1 MYYTTFHIGN
11 YIGRVRENMYS
22 DQMSSAE
29 AQAALATIEK
39 AESETIASLRPPL
52 WLITMI
58 SLLCGI
64 FTFSFAV
71 TAGENHWALA
81 AWLSGIAV
89 VLLVL
94 FWMYSARL
102 LGVRAPVL
110 PPSGSGKIFLAL
122 QALFYAVVLFV
133 GRGATLWGRPET
145 RLEGDFPIAD
155 LPLAPYIA
163 AVIVSLSVAYLTYK
177 YPTNEWVQQ
186 DASK

>member
-1 MYYTTFHIGN
+1 MTGENQITT
-11 YIGRVRENMYS
+11 
-22 DQMSSAE
+22 AE
-29 AQAALATIEK
+29 AQSAL
-39 AESETIASLRPPL
+39 ESLNKIGNETISSLRPPL
-52 WLITMI
+52 WLITML

-71 TAGENHWALA
+71 TEGENHWALGM
-81 AWLSGIAV
+81 WLSGIAV

-110 PPSGSGKIFLAL
+110 PPSGSGKVFLAL
-122 QALFYAVVLFV
+122 QALFFAVVMFV

-145 RLEGDFPIAD
+145 RLEGDFPISD

-177 YPTNEWVQQ
+177 HPTNEWVQQ
-186 DASK
+186 DASR

>member
-1 MYYTTFHIGN
+1 MYHTTFNIGKC
-11 YIGRVRENMYS
+11 IGRVKENMYS

-71 TAGENHWALA
+71 TEGENHWALG

-110 PPSGSGKIFLAL
+110 PPSGSGKFFLPYRHSSMLLCCSWEEGPRYGVDLRPAWRVPFRSPIFL
-122 QALFYAVVLFV
+122 
-133 GRGATLWGRPET
+133 WH
-145 RLEGDFPIAD
+145 PI
-155 LPLAPYIA
+155 
-163 AVIVSLSVAYLTYK
+163 SR
-177 YPTNEWVQQ
+177 Q
-186 DASK
+186 

>member
-1 MYYTTFHIGN
+1 MTDENQITT
-11 YIGRVRENMYS
+11 
-22 DQMSSAE
+22 AE
-29 AQAALATIEK
+29 AQSAL
-39 AESETIASLRPPL
+39 ESLNKIGNETISSLRPPL

-71 TAGENHWALA
+71 TEGENHWALGM
-81 AWLSGIAV
+81 WLSGISL

-94 FWMYSARL
+94 FARYSARL
-102 LGVRAPVL
+102 LGVRGLVF
-110 PPSGSGKIFLAL
+110 PPSGSGKFFLAL
-122 QALFYAVVLFV
+122 QALFFAVVMFV
-133 GRGATLWGRPET
+133 GREATVSGRPEI

>member
-1 MYYTTFHIGN
+1 MTDENQITTAGAQSALESLNKIGN
-11 YIGRVRENMYS
+11 ET
-22 DQMSSAE
+22 MS
-29 AQAALATIEK
+29 
-39 AESETIASLRPPL
+39 SLRPPL

-71 TAGENHWALA
+71 SEHENSWGGGML
-81 AWLSGIAV
+81 LSGISV

-94 FWMYSARL
+94 FARYSERL
-102 LGVRAPVL
+102 LGVRGLLL
-110 PPSGSGKIFLAL
+110 PRSGSGKVFLFL
-122 QALFYAVVLFV
+122 QALFFAVVMFV
-133 GRGATLWGRPET
+133 GREATVSGRPET
-145 RLEGDFPIAD
+145 RLEGAFPIAD

>member
-1 MYYTTFHIGN
+1 
-11 YIGRVRENMYS
+11 MYS
-22 DQMSSAE
+22 DQMSREE
-29 AQAALATIEK
+29 AQSALATIQK
-39 AESETIASLRPPL
+39 TESETLASLRPPL
-52 WLITMI
+52 WLITML

-71 TAGENHWALA
+71 TEGENHWGLGM
-81 AWLSGIAV
+81 WLSGISL
-89 VLLVL
+89 VLLLL

-122 QALFYAVVLFV
+122 QALFYAFVLFV

-177 YPTNEWVQQ
+177 YPTNEWVRQ